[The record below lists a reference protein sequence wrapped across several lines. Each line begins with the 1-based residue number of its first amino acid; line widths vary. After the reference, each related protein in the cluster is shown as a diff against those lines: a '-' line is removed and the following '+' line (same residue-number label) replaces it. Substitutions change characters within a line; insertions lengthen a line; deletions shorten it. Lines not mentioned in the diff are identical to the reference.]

1 MRMRRTSRTAPAA
14 VRCALYR
21 LVGMPDQSISAFWE
35 TAVLTRVPAAGWIV
49 ALDDELAA
57 RAPDRPVASASMIKT
72 FLGLAAVHLC
82 PDWSRRVTVE
92 AEQRAAGDGMLRHL
106 RLPVRLPLGDVVAFA
121 IAMSDNTATN
131 TVIAA
136 AGGLDRVNDELAR
149 RGFDARM
156 LRWLSD
162 AGPAARAGTYATE
175 VGIGVCSPRE
185 HSRAVAAIADA
196 AARAP
201 TSAYGELHRALHAQQ
216 DRRALARWLVEDAP
230 IAHKTG
236 TVGRL
241 RHDGGTLE
249 REGRRLRVAC
259 FTDGGPTAE
268 WIDHPACVAMA
279 EAMAW
284 TAAGAGLGGLRPRRG
299 GARPRGPRRLVVA
312 SVPRRST
319 GGASSSGHRRVA
331 AVPGP
336 RAGVLVRG
344 PGRRGRLGEDRG
356 APGKA
361 RGARVPVRAQRRCRR
376 RRRLRV
382 RGRRAPSRRRLRS
395 RRTRRQ
401 DGPVA
406 RCEGAQV
413 DGKRRRPC
421 VARPRREARVRARRA
436 ARRRSSPCRQAG

>member
-1 MRMRRTSRTAPAA
+1 
-14 VRCALYR
+14 
-21 LVGMPDQSISAFWE
+21 MPDQSISAFWE

-284 TAAGAGLGGLRPRRG
+284 TAAALGWEDYVLAEAAPAPAVLVDSLSRLSPDDLRAVLRRPDI
-299 GARPRGPRRLVVA
+299 AA
-312 SVPRRST
+312 SLRSLDREL
-319 GGASSSGHRRVA
+319 AFWSA
-331 AVPGP
+331 A
-336 RAGVLVRG
+336 RAGGDVWAKTVVH
-344 PGRRGRLGEDRG
+344 RGRLVGLVCLYGRSADVVDVGVYVFED
-356 APGKA
+356 
-361 RGARVPVRAQRRCRR
+361 GARRRGVAYAAVGLAVRTARSRGVKALRWTASADDHASLGLAAKLGFVPV
-376 RRRLRV
+376 
-382 RGRRAPSRRRLRS
+382 
-395 RRTRRQ
+395 
-401 DGPVA
+401 
-406 RCEGAQV
+406 E
-413 DGKRRRPC
+413 
-421 VARPRREARVRARRA
+421 RRA
-436 ARRRSSPCRQAG
+436 AARLRAGRPVDEMVLELKIAQ